1 MKAQYSAILKPIQ
14 NSRGIMTAEFIF
26 SITLCAGLCVL
37 LFALNFSLSMAEV
50 AQYIAFSAA
59 RAHAAGHVDQEKQEQ
74 LAKDKF
80 AELTNHKVLKTFF
93 TPAGANWFKLSALDV
108 RGGGVSQKSFD
119 DFYPAYSNGDQRI
132 PQVGVRFS
140 FSPALLNIKIA
151 FLGSTAEDPD
161 QGFSANISGLLIR
174 EPTQKECWEL
184 QVKRRY
190 SAILDLDQRFK
201 ELGSSGANK
210 YVPMEDNGC

>member
-1 MKAQYSAILKPIQ
+1 MSQYRALLKPIQ

-37 LFALNFSLSMAEV
+37 LFALNFTLSMAEV
-50 AQYIAFSAA
+50 AQYIAFSSA

-93 TPAGANWFKLSALDV
+93 TPEGANWFKLSALDV
-108 RGGGVSQKSFD
+108 RGGGVSEKSFD
-119 DFYPAYSNGDQRI
+119 DIYPAYSEEQRI

-140 FSPALLNIKIA
+140 FSPALLNLKVA

-184 QVKRRY
+184 QVKRRF
-190 SAILDLDQRFK
+190 SAILDLDRRFQ
-201 ELGSSGANK
+201 ELGGAGENK

>member
-1 MKAQYSAILKPIQ
+1 MNARHSAILKPIQ

-37 LFALNFSLSMAEV
+37 LFALNFTLSMAEV

-59 RAHAAGHVDQEKQEQ
+59 RAHAAGHLDQDKQEQ
-74 LAKDKF
+74 MAKDKF

-93 TPAGANWFKLSALDV
+93 HAEGANWFKLSDVDV
-108 RGGGVSQKSFD
+108 RGGGASQRSFD
-119 DFYPAYSNGDQRI
+119 EVYPTFSEAQRI
-132 PQVGVRFS
+132 PQVGVRFT
-140 FSPALLNIKIA
+140 FSPSLLNFKIA
-151 FLGSTAEDPD
+151 FLGSTTEDPD

-184 QVKRRY
+184 QVKPRY
-190 SAILDLDQRFK
+190 SAILDLDNRFQT
-201 ELGSSGANK
+201 LGGSGESK

>member
-1 MKAQYSAILKPIQ
+1 MRAQHSAILKPIS
-14 NSRGIMTAEFIF
+14 NSRGFMTAEFIF

-37 LFALNFSLSMAEV
+37 LFALNFTLSMAEV

-59 RAHAAGHVDQEKQEQ
+59 RAHSAGHVDQDKQEQ

-93 TPAGANWFKLSALDV
+93 TPEGANWFKLSAIDV
-108 RGGGVSQKSFD
+108 RGGGATQKSFD
-119 DFYPAYSNGDQRI
+119 DVYPAFSPDDQRI

-140 FSPALLNIKIA
+140 FSPALLNLKVA
-151 FLGSTAEDPD
+151 FLGSTSEDPD
-161 QGFSANISGLLIR
+161 QGFTANISALLIR

-184 QVKRRY
+184 QVKKRY
-190 SAILDLDQRFK
+190 SAVLDLDNRYQA
-201 ELGSSGANK
+201 LGGSGENK